1 MKAIIASPTNAVNYP
16 MMLIKPSVGVVNGR
30 SIEAAE
36 AALTMLAPLFNL
48 SRHTTR
54 PWLHSITHD
63 GPKDVCLSV

>member
-1 MKAIIASPTNAVNYP
+1 
-16 MMLIKPSVGVVNGR
+16 MLIKPSVGVVNGR